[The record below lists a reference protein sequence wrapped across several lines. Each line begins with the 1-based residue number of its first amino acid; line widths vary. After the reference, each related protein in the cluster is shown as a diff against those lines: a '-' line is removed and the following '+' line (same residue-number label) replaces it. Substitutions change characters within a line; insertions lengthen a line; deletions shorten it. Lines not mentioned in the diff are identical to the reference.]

1 MRKFLFSLFLCCYM
15 TSPLANQGE
24 DFLAM
29 REAFR
34 AGDAARVA
42 FYAKRLQ
49 NYVLAPYVE
58 YYQLRLYLE
67 TTDVGTIRAF
77 LARYDDSLVADRLR
91 ADWLRILG
99 RRQQWSLFAE
109 EYPKLVNQDE
119 GLTCYSLQYR
129 LAAKERAAFEEAKSL
144 WFTERDMPDSCTPV
158 FNQLLTSG
166 QLSVEDVWTRIRL
179 ALEAGN
185 TGVARHVSRYLPAN
199 QTLNVQKLNEAAKDP
214 QRYLERNPHD

>member
-99 RRQQWSLFAE
+99 RRAQFMQNE
-109 EYPKLVNQDE
+109 IP
-119 GLTCYSLQYR
+119 LTFSQ
-129 LAAKERAAFEEAKSL
+129 
-144 WFTERDMPDSCTPV
+144 
-158 FNQLLTSG
+158 
-166 QLSVEDVWTRIRL
+166 
-179 ALEAGN
+179 
-185 TGVARHVSRYLPAN
+185 
-199 QTLNVQKLNEAAKDP
+199 
-214 QRYLERNPHD
+214 RNPRLPN